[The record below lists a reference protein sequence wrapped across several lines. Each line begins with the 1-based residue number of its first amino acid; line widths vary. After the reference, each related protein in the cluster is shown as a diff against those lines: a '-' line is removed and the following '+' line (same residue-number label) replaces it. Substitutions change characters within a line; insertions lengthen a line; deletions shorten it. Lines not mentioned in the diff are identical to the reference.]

1 MSIHTPDVEDL
12 EIVETEYV
20 LYLFSNQSSVEMA
33 SNFFPKKSSYTCTEN
48 KVVWNVEFAEK
59 ENNSLG
65 SRDIFQRF
73 YLIHIRGRPCRL
85 GSPTDDLLHRP

>member
-1 MSIHTPDVEDL
+1 MDL

-33 SNFFPKKSSYTCTEN
+33 SNFFPKKSSYSCTEN
-48 KVVWNVEFAEK
+48 KVFWNVEFAAK

-65 SRDIFQRF
+65 SRGIFQQF
-73 YLIHIRGRPCRL
+73 YVL
-85 GSPTDDLLHRP
+85 D

>member
-1 MSIHTPDVEDL
+1 MNYHRLLEISLSIHTPYVVDL

-33 SNFFPKKSSYTCTEN
+33 SNFFPKKSSYSCTEN
-48 KVVWNVEFAEK
+48 KVFWNVEFAAK

-65 SRDIFQRF
+65 SRGIFQQF
-73 YLIHIRGRPCRL
+73 YVL
-85 GSPTDDLLHRP
+85 D